1 MLSFSVILL
10 LFWYHFDE
18 VLSFSAENTR
28 NFFWFMKGTLRKKL
42 LKYNGVE
49 KEN

>member
-28 NFFWFMKGTLRKKL
+28 HIFLVYERYFEEKV
-42 LKYNGVE
+42 VE
-49 KEN
+49 I